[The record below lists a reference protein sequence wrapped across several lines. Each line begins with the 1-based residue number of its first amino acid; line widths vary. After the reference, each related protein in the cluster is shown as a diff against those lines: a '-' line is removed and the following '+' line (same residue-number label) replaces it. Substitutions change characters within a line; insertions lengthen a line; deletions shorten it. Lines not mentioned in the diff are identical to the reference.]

1 MTAEETFEAMESG
14 TIPPVPESVPE
25 TVAPEA
31 IKEAD
36 EGPAQV
42 VAREVD
48 RLAKLSTVEYDLA
61 RKGDAKRLGISVST
75 LDAEVKRA
83 RATEEDSAG
92 KSMEYPTVEPW
103 AQAVDGAALFSE
115 IRDTVRRFIV
125 CEPETAQAVALWCTF
140 TWFVDVVQVAPLAII
155 TAPEKRCGKSQ
166 LLDLIGHLS
175 CRPLKASNCTASVLF
190 RVIERDRPTLLI
202 DEADSF
208 LNRSEDLRGI
218 INSGHTR
225 QSAFVLRS
233 VGEDFEPK
241 SFSTWGAKAI
251 SGIGKLAGTIMDR
264 GIILELRRRLPT
276 ESVERLRHASP
287 DLFPRLASMLA
298 RWSEDYSEVVRA
310 ARPNLPE
317 ALNDREQDSWEP
329 LLAIADSA
337 GGDWPEIARKAALKL
352 SERNAENTV
361 STGAELLADIRDIFE
376 AKDVDRLSSKDL
388 LEALTNDEEKSWR
401 TYNRGAPMSPKQ
413 LAKRLGGYEIHS
425 GTIRTWAG
433 TPKGYMREWFADAFA
448 RYLESKETAA

>member
-1 MTAEETFEAMESG
+1 MEGGRMNASEAFERMEAERTKATAPTATGEET
-14 TIPPVPESVPE
+14 ESV
-25 TVAPEA
+25 APGTTA
-31 IKEAD
+31 DPD

-42 VAREVD
+42 VAREVA
-48 RLAKLSTVEYDLA
+48 RLAKLPPVEYDLA
-61 RKGDAKRLGISVST
+61 RKREAKRLGISVSI

-83 RATEEDSAG
+83 SATDEDSAG
-92 KSMEYPTVEPW
+92 KSMDYPTVEPW
-103 AQAVDGAALFSE
+103 AEPVDGAALLSD

-125 CEPETAQAVALWCTF
+125 CEQETANAVALWCVF
-140 TWFVDVVQVAPLAII
+140 TWFVDAVQVAPLAII

-233 VGEDFEPK
+233 VGDDFEPK

-264 GIILELRRRLPT
+264 GIILELRRKLPT
-276 ESVERLRHASP
+276 V
-287 DLFPRLASMLA
+287 
-298 RWSEDYSEVVRA
+298 
-310 ARPNLPE
+310 
-317 ALNDREQDSWEP
+317 
-329 LLAIADSA
+329 A
-337 GGDWPEIARKAALKL
+337 GHVK
-352 SERNAENTV
+352 V
-361 STGAELLADIRDIFE
+361 IR
-376 AKDVDRLSSKDL
+376 S
-388 LEALTNDEEKSWR
+388 R
-401 TYNRGAPMSPKQ
+401 T
-413 LAKRLGGYEIHS
+413 
-425 GTIRTWAG
+425 
-433 TPKGYMREWFADAFA
+433 
-448 RYLESKETAA
+448 LESDPPVGRRES